1 MGGTKKPAIRCGH
14 GSPGKGK
21 FFLGG
26 GDISMPTASIEDIRR
41 AVDIS
46 TSYVIWQG

>member
-1 MGGTKKPAIRCGH
+1 VGPRNQPLGVGMDPLER
-14 GSPGKGK
+14 GS
-21 FFLGG
+21 FFWG
-26 GDISMPTASIEDIRR
+26 GDISMPTASIEDIRH